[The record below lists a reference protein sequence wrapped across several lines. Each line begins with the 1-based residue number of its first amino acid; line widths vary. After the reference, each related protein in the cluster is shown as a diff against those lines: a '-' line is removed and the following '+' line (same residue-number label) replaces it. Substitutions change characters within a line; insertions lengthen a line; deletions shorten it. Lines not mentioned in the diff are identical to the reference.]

1 MTPPL
6 QLGLTG
12 IAPIEP
18 PDAHARKV
26 MTGEFGPWPITDLQR
41 EFLRVLV
48 FHQGAQR
55 AIQLRDLMAK
65 LQSKVRPIPTEREIK
80 DAARSLVVDFKV
92 RIGASRQRPA
102 GYYLIT
108 NSQEARDA
116 AQAYIAEIKHLAQ
129 RVRVL
134 LDPHELAELAGQ
146 LRLDRNDD
154 DPKEAA

>member
-1 MTPPL
+1 MSDSL
-6 QLGLTG
+6 QLGFAG
-12 IAPIEP
+12 MGPVDP

-26 MTGEFGPWPITDLQR
+26 LSGLCGPWPLTDLQR
-41 EFLRVLV
+41 ELLRILV
-48 FHQGAQR
+48 FHLGASR
-55 AIQLRDLMAK
+55 AIQLRDLMLK
-65 LQSKVRPIPTEREIK
+65 LQRIVKPLPTEREIK

-116 AQAYIAEIKHLAQ
+116 AQPYIAEIRHLAQ

-146 LRLDRNDD
+146 LRLDQDA
-154 DPKEAA
+154 DPPEAA